1 MCSDLALHA
10 LKEIDKSN
18 NENLPIA
25 ECGQRRNYMVDHI
38 VNGMDASP
46 REVPWQVSIQEFGKH
61 FCGGSV
67 IHPYFVL
74 TAAHCVE

>member
-1 MCSDLALHA
+1 
-10 LKEIDKSN
+10 
-18 NENLPIA
+18 
-25 ECGQRRNYMVDHI
+25 MVDHI